1 MTEEKQ
7 EKGISRR
14 KFLKTSTVVAVGGA
28 VVYGVASV
36 PLLRSDRVLLRPPG
50 ALDEDSFLAACIKCG
65 QCLQVCPPQVIELAG
80 IRQGFG
86 IGTPFI
92 VPREGGCILCAGLPC
107 VLACP
112 TGALDHHI
120 SEGKEAEMG
129 LAVISQP
136 DTCLSILGVN
146 DLAFRLDN
154 LNKSENREKAP
165 EELRQVIEKLLKRMT
180 PEEKQNLKTRYNLTM
195 DDAGIPVSLAAKV
208 QEADALQLF
217 TTYVRK
223 TIQAETGCRICLEE
237 CPIKQEQT
245 IRFISRKNDNSGK
258 YEVWPLVQETC
269 VGCGLCEE
277 KCPTAKASITIVPRK
292 KWKAHA

>member
-1 MTEEKQ
+1 MTEKKQ

-28 VVYGVASV
+28 VAYGVASV

-80 IRQGFG
+80 IGQGFG

-112 TGALDHHI
+112 TGALAHHI

-129 LAVISQP
+129 LAFISQP
-136 DTCLSILGVN
+136 ETCLSILGVN
-146 DLAFRLDN
+146 DLIFRLEN
-154 LNKSENREKAP
+154 LNKAGLRVNAP
-165 EELRQVIEKLLKRMT
+165 EELPQIIKKLLERISSD
-180 PEEKQNLKTRYNLTM
+180 EKQNLNEQFDLAG
-195 DDAGIPVSLAAKV
+195 DEAGIAGSLYAKL
-208 QEADALQLF
+208 QKPEDLQLF
-217 TTYVRK
+217 TAFVRQTVQAK
-223 TIQAETGCRICLEE
+223 TSCRICLDE

-245 IRFISRKNDNSGK
+245 IRFVSRKNDTSGK

-269 VGCGLCEE
+269 VGCGMCEE

-292 KWKAHA
+292 KWKA